1 MSTTFEPE
9 VDPADKAWTAP
20 KFMGLLVV
28 TLAVSI
34 ALIYAAATAC
44 MG

>member
-1 MSTTFEPE
+1 MTTDFEPV

-20 KFMGLLVV
+20 KFMGLLFV
-28 TLAVSI
+28 TLAVAI
-34 ALIYAAATAC
+34 TLIYAAATAC